1 MNTNTERINFATT
14 KRTRRRLDLLS
25 ADQGIPRNDLLNQA
39 INDYLDRL
47 DAQYSAPDLVLD
59 RMNQI
64 FSVLIEHNRLL
75 EELTTQIRGLNHEH
89 L

>member
-1 MNTNTERINFATT
+1 MKTNTERINFATT
-14 KRTRRRLDLLS
+14 KRTRRRLDVLS

-47 DAQYSAPDLVLD
+47 DASYSAPDLVLD

-64 FSVLIEHNRLL
+64 FAVLIEHNQLL
-75 EELTTQIRGLNHEH
+75 EESSNQVRNLTNEH

>member
-1 MNTNTERINFATT
+1 MKTNTERINFATT
-14 KRTRRRLDLLS
+14 KRTRRRLDVLS

-47 DAQYSAPDLVLD
+47 DASYSVPDLVLD

-64 FSVLIEHNRLL
+64 FAVLIEHNQLL
-75 EELTTQIRGLNHEH
+75 EELSNQVRNLTNEH

>member
-1 MNTNTERINFATT
+1 MKTNTERINFATT
-14 KRTRRRLDLLS
+14 KRTRRRLDVLS

-47 DAQYSAPDLVLD
+47 DASS
-59 RMNQI
+59 NQ
-64 FSVLIEHNRLL
+64 VRN
-75 EELTTQIRGLNHEH
+75 LTNEH

>member
-1 MNTNTERINFATT
+1 MKTNTERINFATT
-14 KRTRRRLDLLS
+14 KRTRRRLDVLS

-47 DAQYSAPDLVLD
+47 DASYSAPDLVLH

-64 FSVLIEHNRLL
+64 FAVLIEHNQLL
-75 EELTTQIRGLNHEH
+75 EELSNQVRNLTNEH